1 MSLKGFTGL
10 TTIIFSVSTMGFTVD
25 SFGASGS
32 PLEVG
37 LAPTIPRAN
46 IGGRWGAR
54 LIVADATTA
63 VQILESVVYL
73 VLQLHIQRL
82 IRKLY
87 KTSVVFFAFFFE
99 RVWFVSSR
107 ARL

>member
-54 LIVADATTA
+54 LIVADAITTA
-63 VQILESVVYL
+63 VQICS

-82 IRKLY
+82 IRKL
-87 KTSVVFFAFFFE
+87 
-99 RVWFVSSR
+99 
-107 ARL
+107 

>member
-1 MSLKGFTGL
+1 MCVQLSGTVEQLRPGQQVRMSLKGFTGL

-63 VQILESVVYL
+63 VQICSAL

-82 IRKLY
+82 IRKL
-87 KTSVVFFAFFFE
+87 
-99 RVWFVSSR
+99 
-107 ARL
+107 

>member
-1 MSLKGFTGL
+1 MCVQLSGTVEQLRPGQQVRMSLKGFTGL

-54 LIVADATTA
+54 LIVADAITTA
-63 VQILESVVYL
+63 VQICS

-82 IRKLY
+82 IRKL
-87 KTSVVFFAFFFE
+87 
-99 RVWFVSSR
+99 
-107 ARL
+107 